1 LWPGHAA
8 RGSHRRRPPA
18 PLITSKRRGWR
29 SRLNVRSS
37 ADTSRSPI
45 PMQNRKLHRSRP
57 LSKGGP
63 ETPLTRPSADRQARI
78 RSRID
83 ASGSGRAVWLLK
95 MQGRDRRPVFFTFIP
110 DDKGQ
115 QRERN
120 RTWKPTFESE
130 GLRNAGTFHPRAALC
145 ACPKPCNHP
154 YCQRVAQIG
163 TSTVKSPWKPHL
175 QPW

>member
-1 LWPGHAA
+1 MPRKTLADTLAA
-8 RGSHRRRPPA
+8 RETVYVNCGHPMCCKSTKLDIQALIDRLGSDHGSMHRD
-18 PLITSKRRGWR
+18 LVGLFGCSKCK
-29 SRLNVRSS
+29 
-37 ADTSRSPI
+37 A
-45 PMQNRKLHRSRP
+45 
-57 LSKGGP
+57 
-63 ETPLTRPSADRQARI
+63 E
-78 RSRID
+78 
-83 ASGSGRAVWLLK
+83 
-95 MQGRDRRPVFFTFIP
+95 GRDRRPVFFTFIP